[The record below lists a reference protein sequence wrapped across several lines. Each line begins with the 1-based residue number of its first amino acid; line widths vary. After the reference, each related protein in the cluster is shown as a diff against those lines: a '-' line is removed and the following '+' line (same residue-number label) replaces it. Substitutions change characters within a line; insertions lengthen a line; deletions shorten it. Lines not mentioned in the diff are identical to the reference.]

1 MHEIRIF
8 TVPLLEGLKIKDYK
22 GIVIARNVRAINI
35 VRDILTSFRDIFGG
49 RSESYQGVMK
59 AMQEEVMADV
69 KEQAFNMGANAI
81 VGFSL
86 DYENVGSKNKSMLM
100 AAARGTAV
108 VVE

>member
-59 AMQEEVMADV
+59 AMQDEVIAEA

-81 VGFSL
+81 IGFSL
-86 DYENVGSKNKSMLM
+86 DYENVGSKSMLM

-108 VVE
+108 IVE